1 MISLNTQAYD
11 TGLALEE
18 LKSFESGNLDL
29 FGEGVIRGFDAI
41 FYWADTDFW
50 FDETPVLTK
59 EQLEE
64 NYGQY
69 GLEWKE
75 GMTTWDADFA
85 KQSVLDELRYDTMT
99 NNSDD
104 LKFSYLAGY
113 ILPEFIN
120 PINWMGFGAGA
131 IGMRMAATGMLKK
144 GFTALGN
151 PVIDGLLTGFAGE
164 LVNYE
169 YRNMRQEDWN
179 VAELAAST
187 LFGGAFGM
195 AAWGYGRAAAGASGP
210 GSSDTLVNSGV
221 AVGQVVN
228 GEDLVNI
235 KTSLSEVSEVVTP
248 DVDARMKDPHIH
260 EKEVNRLNTEAKV
273 NKDRSKEAG
282 NDVEAKEVAVAEAND
297 AFIQC
302 RQDAAWEAGG

>member
-18 LKSFESGNLDL
+18 LKSFESSNIDL

-131 IGMRMAATGMLKK
+131 IGMRMAAAGMLKK

-195 AAWGYGRAAAGASGP
+195 AAWGYGRAAAAASGP
-210 GSSDTLVNSGV
+210 GSPDNLVDSGV

-228 GEDLVNI
+228 ADLVDVE
-235 KTSLSEVSEVVTP
+235 KSLSEVVTP
-248 DVDARMKDPHIH
+248 DVDARMADPLIH
-260 EKEVNRLNTEAKV
+260 EKEVNRVNTEAKV
-273 NKDRSKEAG
+273 NKDKRKEAG
-282 NDVEAKEVAVAEAND
+282 DDVEAKEVAVAEAND

-302 RQDAAWEAGG
+302 RQDAWEAGG

>member
-1 MISLNTQAYD
+1 MISFSTQPYNND
-11 TGLALEE
+11 RFGKE
-18 LKSFESGNLDL
+18 LSTFEARPADL
-29 FGEGVIRGFDAI
+29 FTEGVSQGFDAI
-41 FYWADTDFW
+41 FYWADTDYW

-113 ILPEFIN
+113 IIPEFIN

-195 AAWGYGRAAAGASGP
+195 AAWGYGRAAAKASGP
-210 GSSDTLVNSGV
+210 GSPDNLVDSGV

-228 GEDLVNI
+228 ADLVDVE
-235 KTSLSEVSEVVTP
+235 KSLSDVVTP
-248 DVDARMKDPHIH
+248 DVDARMADPLIH
-260 EKEVNRLNTEAKV
+260 EKEVNRVNTEAKV